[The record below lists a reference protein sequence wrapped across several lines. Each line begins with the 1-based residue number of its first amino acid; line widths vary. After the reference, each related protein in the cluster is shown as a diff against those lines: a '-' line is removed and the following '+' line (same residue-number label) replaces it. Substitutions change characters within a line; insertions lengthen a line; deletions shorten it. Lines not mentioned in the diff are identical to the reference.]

1 MAYQVQ
7 TFSNQN
13 IEVHG
18 WEDSS
23 EYLGLVSDFARVHVL
38 FSIFDGN
45 INKWLDMIDTVGS
58 RTEKL
63 ADGPF
68 LRALQQRLAREPRL
82 LDDLR
87 RAVSDFARLVAPRLP
102 SA

>member
-7 TFSNQN
+7 PISKQS
-13 IEVHG
+13 IEVHD
-18 WEDSS
+18 WEDRA

-38 FSIFDGN
+38 FSIFDGDVD
-45 INKWLDMIDTVGS
+45 KWLEMIESVGS

-63 ADGPF
+63 TDGPF
-68 LRALQQRLAREPRL
+68 LLTLQQRLAREPRL

-87 RAVSDFARLVAPRLP
+87 RTVSDFARFVTPRLP